1 MGYTAQPGAEFNVV
15 GSFNDFFTTQLT
27 AKGLPAWLASAQ
39 VMHDWPQEPLPLP
52 VWSVV
57 HLGSEPVEVAQGRN
71 LDPGWRG
78 AQRVGLAEIDC
89 WLSYASAQPNGPGY
103 LRQMRDMAA
112 RVFATG
118 ASFPILDLYGTTG
131 NPTGNGTI
139 VRVDPVRGVPAPA
152 DTNADVMRARLLVTY
167 RWLERVTAG

>member
-1 MGYTAQPGAEFNVV
+1 MGFTAQPGAEYNAI
-15 GSFNDFFTTQLT
+15 GSFNNFFEAQLT
-27 AKGLPAWLASAQ
+27 AKGLPAWLGSAQ
-39 VMHDWPQEPLPLP
+39 VMWDFPQEPLPLP
-52 VWSVV
+52 SWSVV

-71 LDPGWRG
+71 LDPGWKG
-78 AQRVGLAEIDC
+78 VQRVGLAEISC
-89 WLSYASAQPNGPGY
+89 WLGFFSAQGSAWAY

-118 ASFPILDLYGTTG
+118 ASFPILDVYGTTV

-139 VRVDPVRGVPAPA
+139 VRAAPA
-152 DTNADVMRARLLVTY
+152 RETPVGQDPNADVMRSRLLVEY